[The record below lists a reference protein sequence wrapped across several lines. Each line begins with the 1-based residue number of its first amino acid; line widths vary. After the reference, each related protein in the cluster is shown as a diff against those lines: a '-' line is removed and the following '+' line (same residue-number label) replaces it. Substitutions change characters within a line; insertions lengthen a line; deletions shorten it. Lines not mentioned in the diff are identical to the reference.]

1 MIGITKLLTGAA
13 TVSAAVRARPGSDAS
28 LLQFSSETRPVVVWN
43 ITGNCNLK
51 CRHCYAAAYTA
62 SDRPELSTSQALTF
76 IEDLAAMKVPVV
88 IFSGGEPLM
97 RRDIFELATAAAE
110 AGLRP
115 VLSTNGTLIT
125 TEVAARLKAA
135 SFAYVGVSLDGVA
148 STHDYFRNRDG
159 AFDEAI
165 NGLRRGADAG
175 LRTGVRFTLTHRNF
189 PDLEAVLDL
198 VEEEGIK
205 RFCMYHLVYAGR
217 GKDIVEQDVTPEE
230 SRRAVEILIARAL
243 DWYERGVK
251 TEILTADNHADGIL
265 LLKYVEAHNPG
276 RVSEVRTLLEMSGGC
291 SAGRKIA
298 AVDPAGNVCPCQF
311 WTHESLGN
319 ILERPF
325 REIWNDEADP
335 LLARLRSA
343 VTSQNPGNR
352 LARCAYR
359 DLCRGCRI
367 RARAATGDTWGDDP
381 QCYLTEAETGK

>member
-1 MIGITKLLTGAA
+1 MIGITKLLTGTA
-13 TVSAAVRARPGSDAS
+13 TVSAAVRARPGADVG
-28 LLQFSSETRPVVVWN
+28 LLQFSAEARPVVVWN
-43 ITGNCNLK
+43 ITGDCNLK
-51 CRHCYAAAYTA
+51 CRHCYAAAYA
-62 SDRPELSTSQALTF
+62 DADRPELSTAQALAF

-97 RRDIFELATAAAE
+97 RRDIFERAAAAAA

-125 TEVAARLKAA
+125 ADVADRLKAA
-135 SFAYVGVSLDGVA
+135 SFAYVGVSLDGIA
-148 STHDYFRNRDG
+148 PTHDYFRNRAG

-165 NGLRRGADAG
+165 SGLRRGADAG

-198 VEEEGIK
+198 VEKEGIK

-217 GKDIVEQDVTPEE
+217 GKDIIEQDAAPEE
-230 SRRAVEILIARAL
+230 SRRAVEILIAKAL
-243 DWYERGVK
+243 DWHERGVE
-251 TEILTADNHADGIL
+251 TEILTADNHADGVL
-265 LLKYVEAHNPG
+265 VLKYVEAHNPARAG
-276 RVSEVRTLLEMSGGC
+276 EVRTLLEMSGGC

-325 REIWNDEADP
+325 SEIWHDEANP
-335 LLARLRSA
+335 LLAKLRSA
-343 VTSQNPGNR
+343 VTPQSPSSR

-367 RARAATGDTWGDDP
+367 RARAATGDTWADDP
-381 QCYLTEAETGK
+381 QCYLTTAETGN